1 MFCDGFVII
10 PVFNV
15 ILLPFLFPFF
25 YCEIMP
31 SCAASDFSVYSS
43 VPLCVFPSQC
53 FSVPSLTC
61 PVPHPIIRVC
71 VYKVFILLH
80 VLCQFVLSCPVL
92 LPCVFPPVSSPVFLS
107 VSLSVPSWYVD
118 GFCSLFF
125 IDSYFV
131 LLHLFT
137 LFVAYFV
144 FYPCDSFLVILDF
157 LFYLLSHRLNLI
169 KLAFFFTLNPASRV
183 LSVPTNTSHQP
194 APVGLCQRSGRQ
206 APVCLWNLLCPLL
219 NSIQE
224 L

>member
-1 MFCDGFVII
+1 MCLSLA
-10 PVFNV
+10 VF
-15 ILLPFLFPFF
+15 FRSFPHL
-25 YCEIMP
+25 
-31 SCAASDFSVYSS
+31 SCSH
-43 VPLCVFPSQC
+43 
-53 FSVPSLTC
+53 LTP

-169 KLAFFFTLNPASRV
+169 KLAFFLPLILPPVYYLSQPTHPINQPQRV
-183 LSVPTNTSHQP
+183 SVSVLADKPQCVSGTFC
-194 APVGLCQRSGRQ
+194 APS
-206 APVCLWNLLCPLL
+206 
-219 NSIQE
+219 
-224 L
+224 